1 VKPVKLAENAIV
13 TILALL
19 SAVACSR
26 SVSVS
31 IDTGRLAG
39 VREGS
44 IVAYQGIPFAQPP
57 VGNLRW
63 KPPQRA
69 KRWTGTLNADT
80 YKPQCMQLG
89 PPLPTMPVEPNSE
102 DCLYLNLWAPA
113 SQDESKRAVMVFL
126 YGGTFRR
133 GSASTPLY
141 WGDQLSKSN
150 GVIVVNLAYRL
161 GPLGFLAHPE
171 LTAESS
177 HHVSGNYGLLDMI
190 AGLEWVQRNIAAFG
204 GDPKNV
210 TVFGQSAGAW
220 ALNKLMISPLAIGLF
235 SKAIAESGGDMGPTR
250 TAEGI
255 AVLEDAEKTGAAFVT
270 ALGAKS
276 IAELRQMSAEK
287 IVAAQFKGL
296 AGIPHSDG
304 SLPIQDG
311 YVIPGDTHELYAA
324 GKQAKIPLLIGYN
337 DDEAVNL
344 VQPVD
349 AERYVTNVRTQYGA
363 LADQFL
369 QLYPAIPAT
378 VAGRSQTRLTSEAW
392 IGWHV
397 WSWAREHAHT
407 SQNKVFFYHFIG
419 PPAFHGA
426 ELPYVFAQT
435 FAIPAN
441 SRGMAKAVSTYW
453 TNFAKSGDP
462 NGAGLAVWP
471 AFVGEGATTMYLGLT
486 SEVGTA
492 PDLREHELMDVYMN
506 DIRLHRIVSL
516 TEN

>member
-1 VKPVKLAENAIV
+1 MA
-13 TILALL
+13 TIFVLL

-31 IDTGRLAG
+31 IDTGRLSG

-44 IVAYQGIPFAQPP
+44 IVAYKGIPFAEPP
-57 VGNLRW
+57 VGSLRW

-69 KRWTGTLNADT
+69 KKWTGTLGANT
-80 YKPQCMQLG
+80 FKPQCMQLG
-89 PPLPTMPVEPNSE
+89 PPLPTMPLEPNSE
-102 DCLYLNLWAPA
+102 DCLYLNLWAPV

-126 YGGTFRR
+126 YGGGFRR

-141 WGDQLSKSN
+141 WGDRLAMSK

-171 LTAESS
+171 LTAESP

-190 AGLEWVQRNIAAFG
+190 AGLEWVQRNIGAFG

-210 TVFGQSAGAW
+210 TVMGHSAGAW
-220 ALNKLMISPLAIGLF
+220 ALNKLMISPLATGLF
-235 SKAIAESGGDMGPTR
+235 SKAIAESGGDMGPSR
-250 TAEGI
+250 TSEGI

-270 ALGAKS
+270 ALGANS
-276 IAELRQMSAEK
+276 IAELRRLSAEK
-287 IVAAQFKGL
+287 IVATQFKGL

-304 SLPIQDG
+304 SLPVQDG
-311 YVIPGDTHELYAA
+311 YVIPGDTYELYAA
-324 GKQAKIPLLIGYN
+324 GKQAKIPLLIGYT

-344 VQPVD
+344 IQPID
-349 AERYVTNVRTQYGA
+349 AEKYAANMRAQYGD
-363 LADQFL
+363 LADEFL
-369 QLYPAIPAT
+369 RLYPATPA
-378 VAGRSQTRLTSEAW
+378 AAAARSQTRLTSEAW
-392 IGWHV
+392 IGWQV
-397 WSWAREHAHT
+397 WAWASVHART
-407 SQNKVFFYHFIG
+407 SQNKVFFYHFVG

-435 FAIPAN
+435 FAVPAD
-441 SRGMAKAVSTYW
+441 SRGMAQTVSSYW
-453 TNFAKSGDP
+453 TNFAKGGDP
-462 NGAGLAVWP
+462 NGERLAVWP
-471 AFVGEGATTMYLGLT
+471 AFVGDGANTMYLGLT

-506 DIRLHRIVSL
+506 DVRRRRIVSS
-516 TEN
+516 TNN